1 MTERGSKTG
10 DRMTDERKDRT
21 EAMEQLPPE
30 EFAKEI
36 EKNKRKVARNIVFIM
51 AAMVAF
57 IVICIAWFA
66 SNNRVN
72 GILGGISAKK
82 SGIEIG
88 SRGSGGVHDDLLQ
101 KIMEAR

>member
-1 MTERGSKTG
+1 
-10 DRMTDERKDRT
+10 
-21 EAMEQLPPE
+21 
-30 EFAKEI
+30 
-36 EKNKRKVARNIVFIM
+36 M

>member
-1 MTERGSKTG
+1 
-10 DRMTDERKDRT
+10 
-21 EAMEQLPPE
+21 MEQLPPE

-88 SRGSGGVHDDLLQ
+88 ARGSGGVQDDLLQ